1 VLLQPLL
8 PSLEHEVFMGRECV
22 AGDDGR
28 LTWLILSAGFKT
40 VYQSS
45 ARAVSMFPNE
55 LRAFFKQRVR
65 WSRNSYRCYLTSIAK
80 GWLWRQPFITQ
91 VTVLQIL
98 LTPFSMA
105 TALVAV
111 WFALSGAGPAAG
123 LAAVAWVVGG
133 RALRGFSHL
142 REHPRDLLIAPVVAL
157 VVIVVALPVKTW
169 ALLTMNTH
177 GWLTRKSDRLGGE
190 GQDQASLAS

>member
-1 VLLQPLL
+1 
-8 PSLEHEVFMGRECV
+8 
-22 AGDDGR
+22 
-28 LTWLILSAGFKT
+28 
-40 VYQSS
+40 
-45 ARAVSMFPNE
+45 MFPNS
-55 LRAFFKQRVR
+55 LPAFFKQRVR
-65 WSRNSYRCYLTSIAK
+65 WSRNSYRCYLTSIGK

-91 VTVLQIL
+91 VTVLQVL

-111 WFALSGAGPAAG
+111 WFALRGPGLGAGL
-123 LAAVAWVVGG
+123 LAVGWVFGG
-133 RALRGFSHL
+133 RTIRGFSHL

-169 ALLTMNTH
+169 ALVTMNTH

-190 GQDQASLAS
+190 GQDQASLATTTGSSATRSAPTSPPRGSTSRRGPAPGWSAATTSSGGT

>member
-1 VLLQPLL
+1 
-8 PSLEHEVFMGRECV
+8 M

-28 LTWLILSAGFKT
+28 LTWLILSAGFRT

-45 ARAVSMFPNE
+45 AQAVSMFPNS
-55 LRAFFKQRVR
+55 LVAFFKQRVR
-65 WSRNSYRCYLTSIAK
+65 WSRNSYRCYLTSIGK

-91 VTVLQIL
+91 VTVLQVL

-105 TALVAV
+105 TALVGV
-111 WFALSGAGPAAG
+111 WFALRGPGLAAG
-123 LAAVAWVVGG
+123 LLAVAWVFGG
-133 RALRGFSHL
+133 RTIRGFSHL

-177 GWLTRKSDRLGGE
+177 GWLTRNSDRVGGE